1 MSFSVFHSATF
12 DKLLAN
18 FQNDFKIWLDKIED
32 QLVINPYV
40 GDPIKFPW
48 FREKKYRKYRVY
60 YLIYEDLK
68 AVYLVNISEKKDQ
81 QRIINTILLL
91 LDNLK
96 EEIINLVKK

>member
-18 FQNDFKIWLDKIED
+18 FQNDFKILLDKIED